1 MYSMTLWPR
10 GLKRKVK
17 AVVLVG
23 TGTNPTGVTFPFG
36 FPITLLISY
45 KFQDNILQNLFTP
58 NSYVY
63 KCFT

>member
-36 FPITLLISY
+36 FHITLLISS
-45 KFQDNILQNLFTP
+45 KCQDNILQNLFTS
-58 NSYVY
+58 NSYIY
-63 KCFT
+63 TRFT